1 MSELLPQN
9 QQSDE
14 SVPLL
19 PGNPPRRKVMRIAS
33 WIFAGTGALLLLL
46 TALLTLYTH
55 TQDFQQRAARQVVSI
70 LEEATGGRVEIRAI
84 HFNLWHLA
92 AEVDGLVIHGT
103 EPKGEAP
110 YISVDRIL
118 VRITLGNLLE
128 RAAGGLMS
136 KVHLS
141 LLRVEHPQFHLI
153 VNADGST
160 NQPVPKK
167 KTASST
173 TPIQDTL
180 LDLKAARAEVVDG
193 VVLMNDKPIPFEM
206 AARQLGVNLR
216 YLSSSDRY
224 GVSVA
229 LNDLTTKM
237 KEMPEAK
244 SHMTAEVELGRSM
257 VALKSLHLE
266 TGENSKLDLTAQL
279 EHFDNPVW
287 QGTVK
292 GNLEIKQIS
301 VLSGFPGLNAGDVTL
316 DMTAHSCAV
325 APQEAQKQPH
335 FWQRRH
341 PAQSPANVKTLP
353 PDPEC
358 QKGYLVAGTVKARGA
373 GYTDQFVRV
382 HGVDLDTKL
391 HVTPTELLL
400 NAMLIDL
407 SDGGHIAGDM
417 RINNWLGQIPED
429 TAQKSP
435 TVAASQQTANT
446 TAKAMNSKPPAEGNR
461 MLPKVV
467 RSHAYVDVTLTRVSL
482 RAIEEITQPRGFSDL
497 GLDVAVTGPAKAE
510 WGGDFAHIEDSVIV
524 NANLKLSPTGR
535 QVPGRQNV
543 PVSGSVIAEYRG
555 QGEIV
560 NIQQLTAK
568 TPYTTLEANGVLG
581 VDKGDAATALNTNI
595 VMGNL
600 AELDSVLTAIG
611 YDPQEKRGA
620 SALPIDLQGAA
631 TFHGTASG
639 PMAALDIKGHLE
651 ATGVEAKVAPDS
663 TLLIDS
669 LVADAEY
676 TPQGLAVASSTV
688 KRGHSLLHAHGSV
701 KAHHIQG
708 RRGVS
713 SYEWDKESAVDAD
726 VQLADADVVEALQ
739 MAGQSNLPV
748 TGTLNVNGHLAG
760 TIGNLNGKG
769 TVALRDGMAYGE
781 PFQLVQTNLNIHG
794 HTIDGDNLL
803 IRAHNVQVLSGD
815 AGYDIDTKQV
825 HAHVQT
831 HDLRLS
837 GFENVKKRNLPVDG
851 ILAATL
857 DAKGTLDEPNL
868 QANLRVT
875 NVTLDGSPVGELRAD
890 AHSQGSTVYLKG
902 QSTLLNAAMNVD
914 GQAQLTGNYDAQG
927 KLEFSNLNIENVL
940 KALNNTKLKATSNLA
955 GSVNFSGPLKTPE
968 QLRGTAEIRN
978 VNVTIAG
985 LAFKTEGPMRAS
997 LENGT
1002 VRLQPVHITGSETDL
1017 RVEGTAQIL
1026 GVTDSKGGRLDAK
1039 ASGTANLAVLHTI
1052 QPSILAGGGIT
1063 FTVGASGTTQTPV
1076 LTGRVEMKNANM
1088 AYEDIPNG
1096 LSNINGTLVF
1106 NRDRLEVQSLTATT
1120 GGGQLR
1126 LGGFMTYRNGFYA
1139 DLTATANAARVRLY
1153 GISTTANASLHLIG
1167 NSNSMQLS
1175 GDVLITRFGLSEEFD
1190 FAQFAGSGSVSAPP
1204 DPDAM
1209 TNKVHL
1215 SIRVTSSPQ
1224 LDFQNSYAKLAGKVD
1239 LRVVGTLAVPSVLGR
1254 ISITDGSASFAGVQ
1268 YQLQRGDV
1276 YFNNP
1281 VRIDPVIDLDAT
1293 ARVSNYDITIGLHG
1307 TSTSLKPTYRS
1318 EPPLS
1323 EADIFALLAL
1333 GRTQEQAQIYQE
1345 QQLRSGTDPTTSA
1358 LLGSALNATVSNR
1371 VSKLF
1376 GGAGSVKIDPS
1387 YTGAVGNS
1395 SARIT
1400 IEEQLSRQLTV
1411 VFATN
1416 VNSSARQLIQ
1426 LQYQVNRN
1434 NAIVATRDENGV
1446 FSIVYKIRQRY
1457 K

>member
-1 MSELLPQN
+1 
-9 QQSDE
+9 
-14 SVPLL
+14 
-19 PGNPPRRKVMRIAS
+19 
-33 WIFAGTGALLLLL
+33 
-46 TALLTLYTH
+46 
-55 TQDFQQRAARQVVSI
+55 
-70 LEEATGGRVEIRAI
+70 
-84 HFNLWHLA
+84 
-92 AEVDGLVIHGT
+92 
-103 EPKGEAP
+103 
-110 YISVDRIL
+110 
-118 VRITLGNLLE
+118 
-128 RAAGGLMS
+128 
-136 KVHLS
+136 
-141 LLRVEHPQFHLI
+141 
-153 VNADGST
+153 
-160 NQPVPKK
+160 
-167 KTASST
+167 
-173 TPIQDTL
+173 
-180 LDLKAARAEVVDG
+180 
-193 VVLMNDKPIPFEM
+193 MNDKPIPFEM
-206 AARQLGVNLR
+206 AARQLGVNVR

-224 GVSVA
+224 GISVA

-237 KEMPEAK
+237 QEMPEAK
-244 SHMTAEVELGRSM
+244 SHMTAEIELGRSM
-257 VALKSLHLE
+257 VALKSLHLA
-266 TGENSKLDLTAQL
+266 TGESSMLDLTAQL

-287 QGTVK
+287 EATAK
-292 GNLEIKQIS
+292 GDLEIKQIS
-301 VLSGFPGLNAGDVTL
+301 VLSGFPGLNAGNVAL

-446 TAKAMNSKPPAEGNR
+446 TAKALNSKPPAEGNR
-461 MLPKVV
+461 TLPKGV

-482 RAIEEITQPRGFSDL
+482 RAIEEITQPRGFTDL

-524 NANLKLSPTGR
+524 NANLKLAPTGR

-543 PVSGSVIAEYRG
+543 PVSGSVVAEYRG

-581 VDKGDAATALNTNI
+581 VDKGDAATALRTNI

-600 AELDSVLTAIG
+600 AELDSILTAIG
-611 YDPQEKRGA
+611 YDPREKRGA

-639 PMAALDIKGHLE
+639 PMASLDIKGHLE

-669 LVADAEY
+669 LIADAEY
-676 TPQGLAVASSTV
+676 TPQGLAVASSTL

-713 SYEWDKESAVDAD
+713 SYEWDKDSVVDAD

-769 TVALRDGMAYGE
+769 TVALRDGVAYGE
-781 PFQLVQTNLNIHG
+781 PFQLAQTNLNVHG
-794 HTIDGDNLL
+794 HTIDGENLL

-815 AGYDIDTKQV
+815 AGYDIDNKQV

-837 GFENVKKRNLPVDG
+837 AFENVKKRNLPVDG
-851 ILAATL
+851 ILTATL
-857 DAKGTLDEPNL
+857 DAKGPLDQPNL

-875 NVTLDGSPVGELRAD
+875 NVTLDGSPVGELTAD
-890 AHSQGSTVYLKG
+890 AHSQGSMVYLKG
-902 QSTLLNAAMNVD
+902 QSTLLHAAMNVD
-914 GQAQLTGNYDAQG
+914 AQAQLTGNYDSQG

-940 KALNNTKLKATSNLA
+940 KALNNAKLKATSNLA
-955 GSVNFSGPLKTPE
+955 A
-968 QLRGTAEIRN
+968 GTI
-978 VNVTIAG
+978 
-985 LAFKTEGPMRAS
+985 
-997 LENGT
+997 
-1002 VRLQPVHITGSETDL
+1002 
-1017 RVEGTAQIL
+1017 
-1026 GVTDSKGGRLDAK
+1026 
-1039 ASGTANLAVLHTI
+1039 
-1052 QPSILAGGGIT
+1052 
-1063 FTVGASGTTQTPV
+1063 QTPV

-1139 DLTATANAARVRLY
+1139 DLTATTNAARVRLY
-1153 GISTTANASLHLIG
+1153 GVSTTANTSLHLIG

-1190 FAQFAGSGSVSAPP
+1190 FAQFAGSGAVSAPP
-1204 DPDAM
+1204 DPDAL

-1215 SIRVTSSPQ
+1215 NIRVTSSPQ

-1254 ISITDGSASFAGVQ
+1254 VSITDGSASFAGVQ

-1376 GGAGSVKIDPS
+1376 GGAGTVKIDPS